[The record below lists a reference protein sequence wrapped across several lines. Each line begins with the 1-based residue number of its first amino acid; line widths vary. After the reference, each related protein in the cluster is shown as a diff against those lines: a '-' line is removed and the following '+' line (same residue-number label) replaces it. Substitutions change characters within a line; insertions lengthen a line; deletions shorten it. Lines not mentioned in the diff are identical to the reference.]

1 MVFYLYLF
9 NWMAEIST
17 YLGHSSLSQAQNF
30 PTWSLSHLHFPHSHF
45 PLLLQ
50 ISPESG
56 FCMHF
61 FVCST
66 NVLTPISP
74 MSHSHCLP
82 ENPELR
88 KIIRCFWS
96 WSFKTAPS
104 QIVYF
109 FQPVK
114 NKFWGRIVYR
124 LVSGGFSDLYIRTII
139 INIGI

>member
-1 MVFYLYLF
+1 
-9 NWMAEIST
+9 MAEIST

-61 FVCST
+61 FVWSPI
-66 NVLTPISP
+66 VLTPR
-74 MSHSHCLP
+74 SHSHCFP

-88 KIIRCFWS
+88 KIIHKMFVSKAEILR
-96 WSFKTAPS
+96 
-104 QIVYF
+104 
-109 FQPVK
+109 QPLLRVLIFIQTVK
-114 NKFWGRIVYR
+114 NKFWGRIVYW
-124 LVSGGFSDLYIRTII
+124 LLSGGFSDLHITTII
-139 INIGI
+139 INIGIQKPAGKVLN

>member
-1 MVFYLYLF
+1 MICKSHWFLPVFFY
-9 NWMAEIST
+9 WMAEIFT

-109 FQPVK
+109 FSTNEEQILRQ
-114 NKFWGRIVYR
+114 NSLLTCFWRFLRSIH
-124 LVSGGFSDLYIRTII
+124 
-139 INIGI
+139 

>member
-1 MVFYLYLF
+1 MICKSYWFF
-9 NWMAEIST
+9 TCICFIIGWQNFFT

-30 PTWSLSHLHFPHSHF
+30 PTWSLSHLHFPHSQS

-109 FQPVK
+109 YSNSEELILRQ
-114 NKFWGRIVYR
+114 NSLLTCFWRFLRSIH
-124 LVSGGFSDLYIRTII
+124 
-139 INIGI
+139 